1 MSSKQTRSAL
11 APNTTTSP
19 WKVQMGTREIAS
31 YAPRVLDGSAGV
43 APWILAISFRSVQL
57 KSDQSVSQ
65 TCIEC
70 EQRFELPYLSNKK
83 KFALYSHSK
92 SNKVICVLIKEHFDI
107 TDERILTQNWSR
119 ASPCKVM
126 FRDTFWW
133 FLLDNCQ
140 NLAVCITRCARA
152 LDGARTHKGAHIV
165 FEFSKAQT
173 QSLYEECVTLHNNP
187 FHFF

>member
-11 APNTTTSP
+11 APNNTTSS
-19 WKVQMGTREIAS
+19 WKVQMGNREIAS

-83 KFALYSHSK
+83 NLSCIHTQKVKKWYVCVDKRTFWHHWWKNTHSK
-92 SNKVICVLIKEHFDI
+92 LV
-107 TDERILTQNWSR
+107 
-119 ASPCKVM
+119 A
-126 FRDTFWW
+126 
-133 FLLDNCQ
+133 
-140 NLAVCITRCARA
+140 
-152 LDGARTHKGAHIV
+152 
-165 FEFSKAQT
+165 
-173 QSLYEECVTLHNNP
+173 CVTIQSNVSGHILVISTRQLPKFSCLHHTLRARP
-187 FHFF
+187 RWSAHP